1 MTKWAFPDPNN
12 GVLGDVTEIN
22 PAKIFIAEYAAQF
35 IEVPDD
41 TNNGDIR
48 DAKGKIQKRK
58 IELPQT
64 VISDKIVSEADFLGA
79 LTRDERKAVKAA
91 RASNEDLDDFM
102 TMLEKRGTVNM
113 SAADS
118 QSDVKAFVAAK
129 LISQASADKILP

>member
-12 GVLGDVTEIN
+12 GVLADVTEIN
-22 PAKIFIAEYAAQF
+22 PAKIFLAEYAAQF

-41 TNNGDIR
+41 TVNGDIR

-58 IELPQT
+58 IELPQEVT
-64 VISDKIVSEADFLGA
+64 LDKNVSEADFLGF

-91 RASNEDLDDFM
+91 RASDEDLDDFM
-102 TMLEKRGTVNM
+102 TMLEKRGVVNM
-113 SAADS
+113 SDADN

>member
-22 PAKIFIAEYAAQF
+22 PAKIFLAEYAAQF

-41 TNNGDIR
+41 TVNGDIR

-58 IELPQT
+58 IESPQE
-64 VISDKIVSEADFLGA
+64 VILDKLVSEADFLGF

-91 RASNEDLDDFM
+91 RASDEDLDDFM
-102 TMLEKRGTVNM
+102 TMLEKRGVVNM
-113 SAADS
+113 SDADN

>member
-22 PAKIFIAEYAAQF
+22 PAKIFLAEYAAQF

-41 TNNGDIR
+41 TVNGDIR

-58 IELPQT
+58 IELPQEVT
-64 VISDKIVSEADFLGA
+64 LDKNVSEADFLGF

-91 RASNEDLDDFM
+91 RASDEDLDDFM
-102 TMLEKRGTVNM
+102 TMLEKRGVVNM
-113 SAADS
+113 SDADN